1 MLTETQL
8 KRYADVL
15 IWGLR
20 TARSKPFKKGDIVLV
35 RFNIDAI
42 RLAEILEA
50 RLLEMGMNPIRRM
63 SPTPEMEKNFSVWP
77 TDGSLSLIHRVRR
90 ICTDI

>member
-63 SPTPEMEKNFSVWP
+63 SPTPEMEKIFSVWP
-77 TDGSLSLIHRVRR
+77 TDGSLSLIHRVGR